1 MDPNMAIFP
10 KQENGSMSLLRQK
23 MEGCVWTK
31 PSLWKWTNEDLPIV
45 CLASYAYFK
54 TN

>member
-10 KQENGSMSLLRQK
+10 KQETAQWISSIKK

-31 PSLWKWTNEDLPIV
+31 PGLWKWTNEDLPIV
-45 CLASYAYFK
+45 CLASYAYSN